1 MVLSRVPCATQY
13 IYNGKLFSHKNN
25 AIMPLVERTIFI
37 KVLDLAK
44 IKIRAPGFLGG
55 SVVKNPPPNAGDT
68 GSIPVSGISHMLQR
82 N

>member
-1 MVLSRVPCATQY
+1 MVLSRVPCSTQY
-13 IYNGKLFSHKNN
+13 IYNGILFSHKNN
-25 AIMPLVERTIFI
+25 TIMPLVEHTIFI

-44 IKIRAPGFLGG
+44 IKIRAPGFSGG

-68 GSIPVSGISHMLQR
+68 GSIPGLGRPHMLQS

>member
-1 MVLSRVPCATQY
+1 MVLSRVPYATQN
-13 IYNGKLFSHKNN
+13 IYNGNVFSHKNN
-25 AIMPLVERTIFI
+25 AIMPLVEHTIFI

-44 IKIRAPGFLGG
+44 IKIRAPGCLGG

-68 GSIPVSGISHMLQR
+68 GSISGSGRSHMLQR